1 MIRKSNF
8 VIQLTLIALVLMLQS
23 FIKCG
28 CADSDASNYD
38 PNEELDDLSC
48 VFEAEPSVAIQL
60 PDSFAE
66 YTGDSF
72 EIQIRI
78 DDDRGIAQAYVSTFH
93 PLGTKIQE
101 AGIGERFREEDKIAV
116 REWMVLV
123 DHDNDWEH
131 KHLGWYALQFDVTDI
146 DGNVYSERDSV
157 LLALIP
163 KDQYSKRNGLKWLRK
178 LLGGF
183 SDHIEYCES
192 FFIWELDNLPQS
204 NQ

>member
-1 MIRKSNF
+1 M
-8 VIQLTLIALVLMLQS
+8 
-23 FIKCG
+23 
-28 CADSDASNYD
+28 
-38 PNEELDDLSC
+38 
-48 VFEAEPSVAIQL
+48 
-60 PDSFAE
+60 
-66 YTGDSF
+66 
-72 EIQIRI
+72 
-78 DDDRGIAQAYVSTFH
+78 VS
-93 PLGTKIQE
+93 
-101 AGIGERFREEDKIAV
+101 
-116 REWMVLV
+116 V